1 MLRDLSEGP
10 VDLQIWTLL
19 EGPFTQRT
27 VANLTT
33 PDTGEEGKQRRHK
46 PSEDVKIKIELW
58 FEVLNLN
65 SVNNIGPDL

>member
-19 EGPFTQRT
+19 ERPFTQRT
-27 VANLTT
+27 VVNLTT
-33 PDTGEEGKQRRHK
+33 PDTGEEGKERRHK
-46 PSEDVKIKIELW
+46 PAEDVKIEIELL

-65 SVNNIGPDL
+65 TVNNIGPDL